1 MSKAKP
7 VALISAREKM
17 FFEVTP
23 VYPYLTR
30 LNDKQAAEK
39 VAATKPEQQ

>member
-1 MSKAKP
+1 
-7 VALISAREKM
+7 M

-23 VYPYLTR
+23 VFPYLTR
-30 LNDKQAAEK
+30 VNEKQAIEK